1 LPQIHKYQQHQKSI
15 THLPSTLTF
24 PSEGETR
31 YQQLKEKLLP
41 KLSEYNL
48 LKEKHSEYIA
58 KLNTLQSDLLSDDM
72 LERAE
77 SLLQEKLKAAL
88 QQEKKKCDEM
98 LRLLEWDKDETKEII
113 LPFYLS
119 STWEQLVK
127 DYNSLHLEQKTLE
140 EEQHL
145 LKEKR
150 INLMRDEKE
159 VRHKRCSE
167 EERKHAEERL
177 AADQSGRENKQQI
190 KNYEV
195 WKKRQQSRSKKFA
208 YIYITIIVL
217 SVILGFVLDVPIL
230 YGAAFIA
237 FVGGG
242 IQYFYAGTERKAIE
256 DMLFSSKENDMLS
269 PKERSE
275 IEQLIEEERTLT
287 HQLSD
292 IDNA

>member
-1 LPQIHKYQQHQKSI
+1 KRRGKNPLLNKQIEKIVQTARELERHRSEEAAYATYISEKETAENYIREEKSELQDVKQELLILDKWLHVLPQIHKYQQHQKSI
-15 THLPSTLTF
+15 ALLPSTLTF

-41 KLSEYNL
+41 KLS
-48 LKEKHSEYIA
+48 
-58 KLNTLQSDLLSDDM
+58 DDM

-77 SLLQEKLKAAL
+77 SLLQEKLNYEHHLKLIEQQKAAL

-195 WKKRQQSRSKKFA
+195 
-208 YIYITIIVL
+208 
-217 SVILGFVLDVPIL
+217 
-230 YGAAFIA
+230 
-237 FVGGG
+237 
-242 IQYFYAGTERKAIE
+242 
-256 DMLFSSKENDMLS
+256 
-269 PKERSE
+269 
-275 IEQLIEEERTLT
+275 
-287 HQLSD
+287 
-292 IDNA
+292 